1 MAILLLNKVGVKFT
15 AAPTDIS
22 SNCSSAVLNQVFE
35 EIETTRFGAT
45 SRQYSKGLEIG
56 SLTVNFIMVWFFID
70 FLNPVNFINDWAA
83 SNVCAALQSGYGT
96 GLEVKVINDY
106 VAAISATNPLYTLTV
121 LINTLTPIG
130 SGNIGDYATSQIT
143 WNAITSIVQT
153 TTGTW

>member
-22 SNCSSAVLNQVFE
+22 TNCSSAVLNQVFE

-56 SLTVNFIMVWFFID
+56 SLT
-70 FLNPVNFINDWAA
+70 VNFINDWAA